1 MLFPLRF
8 RGALSASLENYSLI
22 AVPKALT
29 ISILPCSLYVLI
41 ALGRV
46 LLALD
51 PRQFYLFAAITFVHI
66 CLGRLGSKC
75 RWIESFD
82 DKP

>member
-46 LLALD
+46 LLALH
-51 PRQFYLFAAITFVHI
+51 PRQFYLFAAIIFVHI